1 LAGASASRFGDFI
14 QSLKLIP
21 RFGLNEGWRLVL
33 ARRQSDRQFEGG
45 TSPMT
50 VISLVELRPAAKG
63 VSSPIANQA
72 PALDALSIKRQDSKH
87 PIDAESEPAHLP
99 DLAGGQVWVIEISP
113 PDELS
118 TLHRKIVTES
128 NVMIYDRSLEAIV
141 AGVLPPGGYA
151 EADSSAQAAQRC
163 VRLARDGWSVVR
175 LVDRQTPAHRRTAH
189 LQDLARR
196 WQTIAISEP
205 TIFFSSGAGR
215 DCRRINAARAVDAA
229 LTAAIDEDV
238 RTVVFCA
245 IGAAFVPTS
254 VATPANGL
262 AG

>member
-1 LAGASASRFGDFI
+1 
-14 QSLKLIP
+14 
-21 RFGLNEGWRLVL
+21 
-33 ARRQSDRQFEGG
+33 
-45 TSPMT
+45 MT
-50 VISLVELRPAAKG
+50 VISLIDLRPAAEG
-63 VSSPIANQA
+63 VSSPIADQA
-72 PALDALSIKRQDSKH
+72 LALDALSIKRQYSEHATDV
-87 PIDAESEPAHLP
+87 ESEPAHLP
-99 DLAGGQVWVIEISP
+99 DLAGGQIWVIEISP
-113 PDELS
+113 TDELS

-128 NVMIYDRSLEAIV
+128 NVKIYDRSLEAII
-141 AGVLPPGGYA
+141 AEALPLGGYA
-151 EADSSAQAAQRC
+151 EPNSSAQAAQRC

-196 WQTIAISEP
+196 WQTIAIGEP

-215 DCRRINAARAVDAA
+215 DCRRRINAARAVDAA